1 MQINTTSDALDNLN
15 KKLGGADIE
24 IEPSTNKVDA
34 LKKIY
39 KTLGGTDDVKG
50 LSTVYQVL
58 EKITEV
64 AGGGGGSLPSV
75 TSADEGKVLAV
86 NESGEWAANMPNDF
100 IVRVDTNEG
109 VFVSATTI
117 YMADADYL
125 KNKIDNNIPII
136 GYAYNVDADSPDFTT
151 LYSSVIQG
159 NKEIDGEDIFYDI
172 VLYSTLDF
180 EHKLRFGYSLNTSEW
195 WSD

>member
-64 AGGGGGSLPSV
+64 AEGGGGGSDTVIV
-75 TSADEGKVLAV
+75 TETDGTLDITPNQLKAALAEGKRVV
-86 NESGEWAANMPNDF
+86 MYYENVEEGVYEQDF
-100 IVRVDTNEG
+100 ISTIMQNTDNAIHTFSYMIAFYEG
-109 VFVSATTI
+109 GAHI
-117 YMADADYL
+117 EAIQY
-125 KNKIDNNIPII
+125 
-136 GYAYNVDADSPDFTT
+136 
-151 LYSSVIQG
+151 YSS
-159 NKEIDGEDIFYDI
+159 DGGDNPFVAD
-172 VLYSTLDF
+172 
-180 EHKLRFGYSLNTSEW
+180 
-195 WSD
+195 

>member
-39 KTLGGTDDVKG
+39 KTLGGTDDVAG

-64 AGGGGGSLPSV
+64 AEGGGGSGTFYTVSNSEDSTINLNIAV
-75 TSADEGKVLAV
+75 SADASTTERLFAEILLDAGNSMKLA
-86 NESGEWAANMPNDF
+86 DDYYYL
-100 IVRVDTNEG
+100 VRKE
-109 VFVSATTI
+109 
-117 YMADADYL
+117 
-125 KNKIDNNIPII
+125 
-136 GYAYNVDADSPDFTT
+136 FTT
-151 LYSSVIQG
+151 AEGSVEEV
-159 NKEIDGEDIFYDI
+159 EIDGDQWYLITGDASFLIED
-172 VLYSTLDF
+172 
-180 EHKLRFGYSLNTSEW
+180 
-195 WSD
+195 

>member
-64 AGGGGGSLPSV
+64 AEGGGGGDFSTAEV
-75 TSADEGKVLAV
+75 TIN
-86 NESGEWAANMPNDF
+86 NESGFNYNIPYLSEDGGIEF
-100 IVRVDTNEG
+100 ISGYGSTSGTFNVVLYKGNAVL
-109 VFVSATTI
+109 VFVEEVSVVYTGNVTELEAGLAYLITGDATIT
-117 YMADADYL
+117 
-125 KNKIDNNIPII
+125 
-136 GYAYNVDADSPDFTT
+136 V
-151 LYSSVIQG
+151 
-159 NKEIDGEDIFYDI
+159 
-172 VLYSTLDF
+172 
-180 EHKLRFGYSLNTSEW
+180 TSI
-195 WSD
+195 

>member
-64 AGGGGGSLPSV
+64 AGGGGDFSTAIATVQITGETFIEIPLINDGI
-75 TSADEGKVLAV
+75 SAAGIVQSGTYIIPLYKGKAFAYCADPAEITG
-86 NESGEWAANMPNDF
+86 NITGESGN
-100 IVRVDTNEG
+100 
-109 VFVSATTI
+109 FVIT
-117 YMADADYL
+117 
-125 KNKIDNNIPII
+125 
-136 GYAYNVDADSPDFTT
+136 GDFTISIT
-151 LYSSVIQG
+151 I
-159 NKEIDGEDIFYDI
+159 ED
-172 VLYSTLDF
+172 
-180 EHKLRFGYSLNTSEW
+180 
-195 WSD
+195 

>member
-64 AGGGGGSLPSV
+64 AEGGGGGGGDFSTAIATVQITGETFFEIPLINDGI
-75 TSADEGKVLAV
+75 SAAGIVQSGTYIIPLYKGKAFAHCADLAEITG
-86 NESGEWAANMPNDF
+86 NITGESGDF
-100 IVRVDTNEG
+100 VITG
-109 VFVSATTI
+109 
-117 YMADADYL
+117 
-125 KNKIDNNIPII
+125 
-136 GYAYNVDADSPDFTT
+136 DFTISIT
-151 LYSSVIQG
+151 TG
-159 NKEIDGEDIFYDI
+159 D
-172 VLYSTLDF
+172 
-180 EHKLRFGYSLNTSEW
+180 
-195 WSD
+195 

>member
-1 MQINTTSDALDNLN
+1 MDIIDIAMA
-15 KKLGGADIE
+15 KKL
-24 IEPSTNKVDA
+24 
-34 LKKIY
+34 
-39 KTLGGTDDVKG
+39 
-50 LSTVYQVL
+50 
-58 EKITEV
+58 
-64 AGGGGGSLPSV
+64 AGGGGGGSSLPSV

-86 NESGEWAANMPNDF
+86 NASGEWAATMPNDF

-109 VFVSATTI
+109 SFVSATTI

-125 KNKIDNNIPII
+125 KNKMDNHIPII
-136 GYAYNVDADSPDFTT
+136 GYAYNVDTDAPYYTR

-159 NKEIDGEDIFYDI
+159 NKEVDGEDVYYDI

-180 EHKLRFGYSLNTSEW
+180 ANKLRFGYSLNSSEW

>member
-1 MQINTTSDALDNLN
+1 MQINTASDALDNLN

-64 AGGGGGSLPSV
+64 AEGGGGGGIENVTLVVTNGRTGDSIYLPDYFEPAYPSIINN
-75 TSADEGKVLAV
+75 TLQAV
-86 NESGEWAANMPNDF
+86 SPKEVAIEAQASY
-100 IVRVDTNEG
+100 T
-109 VFVSATTI
+109 
-117 YMADADYL
+117 L
-125 KNKIDNNIPII
+125 NI
-136 GYAYNVDADSPDFTT
+136 AH
-151 LYSSVIQG
+151 SSVPTEISMPSFDDEPVGSGNVVVTYDEESKLYKLSISGDCAITILPQG
-159 NKEIDGEDIFYDI
+159 
-172 VLYSTLDF
+172 
-180 EHKLRFGYSLNTSEW
+180 
-195 WSD
+195 

>member
-39 KTLGGTDDVKG
+39 KTLGGTDDVAG

-64 AGGGGGSLPSV
+64 AEGGGG
-75 TSADEGKVLAV
+75 
-86 NESGEWAANMPNDF
+86 ESGLMIATYVPVDSRINLNKSFNEVAAIMASGAVPY
-100 IVRVDTNEG
+100 IV
-109 VFVSATTI
+109 
-117 YMADADYL
+117 
-125 KNKIDNNIPII
+125 IDNSISGYINIPEGTI
-136 GYAYNVDADSPDFTT
+136 VPFTIFDNSEGIT
-151 LYSSVIQG
+151 G
-159 NKEIDGEDIFYDI
+159 AAFYDGGYNAI
-172 VLYSTLDF
+172 VFEISCGLDGTLFFYVD
-180 EHKLRFGYSLNTSEW
+180 
-195 WSD
+195 

>member
-64 AGGGGGSLPSV
+64 AEGGGGGDSDFTIANVTIWASGLNYYLPVLDEQDGINFINATMRSNSGNYQV
-75 TSADEGKVLAV
+75 PLYKGNAVFMPLDEGLAIDIAGNITPLV
-86 NESGEWAANMPNDF
+86 EGQAYLITGDGSIELND
-100 IVRVDTNEG
+100 
-109 VFVSATTI
+109 
-117 YMADADYL
+117 
-125 KNKIDNNIPII
+125 
-136 GYAYNVDADSPDFTT
+136 
-151 LYSSVIQG
+151 
-159 NKEIDGEDIFYDI
+159 
-172 VLYSTLDF
+172 
-180 EHKLRFGYSLNTSEW
+180 
-195 WSD
+195 

>member
-64 AGGGGGSLPSV
+64 AEGGGGSSVLFLEEDENGSIGVSYNDLKDALDDNILPVLKYDS
-75 TSADEGKVLAV
+75 EGTYGVFYLATI
-86 NESGEWAANMPNDF
+86 F
-100 IVRVDTNEG
+100 HNEG
-109 VFVSATTI
+109 ENYGADFGGDMYVADTPTDPLVF
-117 YMADADYL
+117 
-125 KNKIDNNIPII
+125 
-136 GYAYNVDADSPDFTT
+136 
-151 LYSSVIQG
+151 
-159 NKEIDGEDIFYDI
+159 
-172 VLYSTLDF
+172 
-180 EHKLRFGYSLNTSEW
+180 
-195 WSD
+195 SD

>member
-39 KTLGGTDDVKG
+39 KTLGGTDDVAG

-64 AGGGGGSLPSV
+64 AEGGGGGDLTIANVSISASGLNYYLPVLDEQDGINFINATMRSNSGIFQV
-75 TSADEGKVLAV
+75 PLYKGNAVFMPVDEGLAIDIAGNITPLV
-86 NESGEWAANMPNDF
+86 EGQAYLITGDGSIGLND
-100 IVRVDTNEG
+100 
-109 VFVSATTI
+109 
-117 YMADADYL
+117 
-125 KNKIDNNIPII
+125 
-136 GYAYNVDADSPDFTT
+136 
-151 LYSSVIQG
+151 
-159 NKEIDGEDIFYDI
+159 
-172 VLYSTLDF
+172 
-180 EHKLRFGYSLNTSEW
+180 
-195 WSD
+195 

>member
-64 AGGGGGSLPSV
+64 AEGGGGGSLPSV
-75 TSADEGKVLAV
+75 TSADAGKLLAV
-86 NESGEWAANMPNDF
+86 NDSGEWAAEQKIFYLIYNEDENTFNLTPEQAF
-100 IVRVDTNEG
+100 ELLRTGVQIVSCEGYIDPEDT
-109 VFVSATTI
+109 TT
-117 YMADADYL
+117 
-125 KNKIDNNIPII
+125 
-136 GYAYNVDADSPDFTT
+136 VDA
-151 LYSSVIQG
+151 G
-159 NKEIDGEDIFYDI
+159 RKEYIKLFYDAGVYKLLTEAENI
-172 VLYSTLDF
+172 VAGTF
-180 EHKLRFGYSLNTSEW
+180 TSPFYI
-195 WSD
+195 D

>member
-64 AGGGGGSLPSV
+64 AEGGGGSNIPTHNV
-75 TSADEGKVLAV
+75 KIEAYDTGADELVDYRFLYIAYFDTDRQ
-86 NESGEWAANMPNDF
+86 SGGVYGFAYSFSGMAPEDHIYKALVIGDRILFEGERDF
-100 IVRVDTNEG
+100 ISVGDDDENVWLPDPDAELIRSVSG
-109 VFVSATTI
+109 SATK
-117 YMADADYL
+117 DAD
-125 KNKIDNNIPII
+125 NQVTITGDCTITIN
-136 GYAYNVDADSPDFTT
+136 
-151 LYSSVIQG
+151 VIQ
-159 NKEIDGEDIFYDI
+159 D
-172 VLYSTLDF
+172 
-180 EHKLRFGYSLNTSEW
+180 
-195 WSD
+195 

>member
-64 AGGGGGSLPSV
+64 AEGGGGIRRITITGDTLDITPHQLIDALSKGNLV
-75 TSADEGKVLAV
+75 ALFEVVD
-86 NESGEWAANMPNDF
+86 NDPIETNNKAF
-100 IVRVDTNEG
+100 ISIV
-109 VFVSATTI
+109 
-117 YMADADYL
+117 
-125 KNKIDNNIPII
+125 
-136 GYAYNVDADSPDFTT
+136 TT
-151 LYSSVIQG
+151 LFYTGEVWRMFMTDPEEGGMYYRESSG
-159 NKEIDGEDIFYDI
+159 YDEP
-172 VLYSTLDF
+172 F
-180 EHKLRFGYSLNTSEW
+180 HQ
-195 WSD
+195 